1 VKRGKRLERL
11 YPALTAKERAILTLQ
26 DFKAGREQDHKLLS
40 SAPEKQA
47 DEFNRYIGLMNAAN
61 GELGLVI
68 AFLKERVEQ
77 EELRLAWLET
87 TRLYAGHMWV
97 IRGYFNLWSQEA
109 ITESDYRK
117 LEEAARREKIPV
129 EDCATVMAEEHD
141 GWDDADLE
149 TVEGER
155 LPTDEAWY
163 RFRDTKVRELRELA
177 GAGTIRSSGKG
188 RRLKLECGSF
198 YDWLGEPVPVV
209 PNLGVAFD
217 VRPDAD
223 AALVR
228 RRRGDHELV
237 ERLLRRSAC
246 AFELPLD
253 MESPL
258 CTEPPV
264 DEFSEEIARILAV
277 RLRSG
282 IVECW
287 RELRAV
293 ELKLDE
299 LIAEFD
305 GEDVLRPSV
314 RERLEQTK
322 ASLADLHEQVQ
333 VYTGPFEL
341 AEPNDELLGMVDRIV
356 GREMGNGPTR

>member
-11 YPALTAKERAILTLQ
+11 YPALSAKERAILTLQ
-26 DFKAGREQDHKLLS
+26 DYKAGREQDHKLLS

-68 AFLKERVEQ
+68 ALLKERVEQ

-87 TRLYAGHMWV
+87 TRLYATYMWV
-97 IRGYFNLWSQEA
+97 IRGYFNLWAQEA

-129 EDCATVMAEEHD
+129 EDCATQMAEEHD
-141 GWDDADLE
+141 GWDDDDLE
-149 TVEGER
+149 TDEDGER

-177 GAGTIRSSGKG
+177 AARTIKSSGKG

-198 YDWLGEPVPVV
+198 YDWLGEPVAVV
-209 PNLGVAFD
+209 PDLGVAFD
-217 VRPDAD
+217 VRPDAE

-237 ERLLRRSAC
+237 DRLLRRSAC
-246 AFELPLD
+246 ASELPLD

-258 CTEPPV
+258 CTEPPAE
-264 DEFSEEIARILAV
+264 EFSEEIARILAV

-282 IVECW
+282 IVEC
-287 RELRAV
+287 RRQLRAV
-293 ELKLDE
+293 ELKVDE
-299 LIAEFD
+299 LTAEFD
-305 GEDVLRPSV
+305 GEDVLKPDI
-314 RERLEQTK
+314 RERLGSSL
-322 ASLADLHEQVQ
+322 ASLRELRERVQ
-333 VYTGPFEL
+333 QYTGPFEL
-341 AEPNDELLGMVDRIV
+341 AEPDDELRAMV
-356 GREMGNGPTR
+356 GRIADR

>member
-1 VKRGKRLERL
+1 MKRGKRLERL
-11 YPALTAKERAILTLQ
+11 YPALSAKERAILTLQ
-26 DFKAGREQDHKLLS
+26 DYKAGRDQDHKLLS
-40 SAPEKQA
+40 SAPDSQA
-47 DEFNRYIGLMNAAN
+47 DEFNRYIARMNAAN

-87 TRLYAGHMWV
+87 ARLYATYMWV
-97 IRGYFNLWSQEA
+97 IRGYFNLWAQEA

-129 EDCATVMAEEHD
+129 EYCATQMVEEQD

-155 LPTDEAWY
+155 LPTDDAWY
-163 RFRDTKVRELRELA
+163 RFRDEKVRELRELA
-177 GAGTIRSSGKG
+177 AAGTIRSFGKG

-198 YDWLGEPVPVV
+198 YDWLGEPVAVV
-209 PNLGVAFD
+209 PDLGVAFD
-217 VRPDAD
+217 VRPDAE

-237 ERLLRRSAC
+237 DRLLRRSAC
-246 AFELPLD
+246 ASELPLD

-258 CTEPPV
+258 CTEPPAE
-264 DEFSEEIARILAV
+264 EFSEEIARILAV

-282 IVECW
+282 IVEC
-287 RELRAV
+287 RRQLRAV
-293 ELKLDE
+293 ELKVDE
-299 LIAEFD
+299 LTAEFD
-305 GEDVLRPSV
+305 GEDVLKPDI
-314 RERLEQTK
+314 RERLGSSL
-322 ASLADLHEQVQ
+322 ASLRELRERVQ
-333 VYTGPFEL
+333 QYTGPFEL
-341 AEPNDELLGMVDRIV
+341 AEPDDELRAMV
-356 GREMGNGPTR
+356 GRIADR